1 MHQNDTRKA
10 HKQQTQNPKTSILQM
25 TAWIMN

>member
-10 HKQQTQNPKTSILQM
+10 HKQ
-25 TAWIMN
+25 

>member
-10 HKQQTQNPKTSILQM
+10 HK
-25 TAWIMN
+25 